1 MSTYENIL
9 EWMYRQLPA
18 FETSGKDGYKPGLAT
33 TEALNTLFGNPSRSF
48 KTVHIAGTNGKGSTA
63 HSLAAVLQSAGYRT
77 GLYTSPHLVD
87 FSERIRVNG
96 EPVSH
101 EFVVEFIEEYRK
113 KKASIAPTFFELTT
127 IMAFEWFR
135 RQRVDIAVIETG
147 LGGRLDSTNIITPML
162 SVITNISLDH
172 TDLLGNTLEAIAAE
186 KAGIIKAGVPVVI
199 GEGGPESERAV
210 FRVKAEE
217 TGSPI
222 MFADE
227 KPWFTACQQEGF
239 TQKYIGTPFGDI
251 TADLVGECQQKNMAT
266 ILASLSVL
274 KENGLK
280 ISDEAVRNGLSQVCK
295 LTHLLGRW
303 TCLSER
309 PLLIIDTGHN
319 PGGWENTAKEI
330 AAIKVGTRHLV
341 IGFVADKDVATVVG
355 MIAGIPDVRL
365 YVTQPSSHRA
375 LPAAELLKMVQQAG
389 IEAESYANVAAAAA
403 AAKKNAA
410 SDDMIFIG
418 GSNYLVGE
426 YLSLGQD

>member
-1 MSTYENIL
+1 M
-9 EWMYRQLPA
+9 
-18 FETSGKDGYKPGLAT
+18 
-33 TEALNTLFGNPSRSF
+33 
-48 KTVHIAGTNGKGSTA
+48 
-63 HSLAAVLQSAGYRT
+63 
-77 GLYTSPHLVD
+77 
-87 FSERIRVNG
+87 
-96 EPVSH
+96 
-101 EFVVEFIEEYRK
+101 
-113 KKASIAPTFFELTT
+113 
-127 IMAFEWFR
+127 
-135 RQRVDIAVIETG
+135 
-147 LGGRLDSTNIITPML
+147 
-162 SVITNISLDH
+162 
-172 TDLLGNTLEAIAAE
+172 
-186 KAGIIKAGVPVVI
+186 
-199 GEGGPESERAV
+199 
-210 FRVKAEE
+210 
-217 TGSPI
+217 
-222 MFADE
+222 
-227 KPWFTACQQEGF
+227 
-239 TQKYIGTPFGDI
+239 
-251 TADLVGECQQKNMAT
+251 
-266 ILASLSVL
+266 
-274 KENGLK
+274 K

>member
-9 EWMYRQLPA
+9 EWMYRQLLA

-33 TEALNTLFGNPSRSF
+33 TEALDTLFGNPSRSF
-48 KTVHIAGTNGKGSTA
+48 KSVHIAGTNGKGSTA

-274 KENGLK
+274 KENELK

-295 LTHLLGRW
+295 LTHLLG
-303 TCLSER
+303 
-309 PLLIIDTGHN
+309 
-319 PGGWENTAKEI
+319 
-330 AAIKVGTRHLV
+330 
-341 IGFVADKDVATVVG
+341 
-355 MIAGIPDVRL
+355 
-365 YVTQPSSHRA
+365 
-375 LPAAELLKMVQQAG
+375 
-389 IEAESYANVAAAAA
+389 
-403 AAKKNAA
+403 
-410 SDDMIFIG
+410 
-418 GSNYLVGE
+418 
-426 YLSLGQD
+426 